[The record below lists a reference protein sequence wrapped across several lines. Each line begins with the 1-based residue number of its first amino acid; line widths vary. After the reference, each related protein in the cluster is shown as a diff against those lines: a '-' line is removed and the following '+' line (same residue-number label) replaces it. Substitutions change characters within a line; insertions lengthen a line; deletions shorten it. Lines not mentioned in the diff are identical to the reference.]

1 MNRVS
6 PLIKFVVAIAQ
17 LNKWLIPLCRKVP
30 EIYIY
35 IYIFR
40 FNQDCSASRKHLNRS
55 FQVASPRK
63 LSQIS
68 LFSLMHVQTAN
79 YVT

>member
-35 IYIFR
+35 IYIYFVLI
-40 FNQDCSASRKHLNRS
+40 K
-55 FQVASPRK
+55 
-63 LSQIS
+63 
-68 LFSLMHVQTAN
+68 TAQPAES
-79 YVT
+79 T